1 MDTVPDPLLGVL
13 RRLAPGRPLRD
24 AVERIMQHDKGAL
37 IILGSGPDVDNVCS
51 GGFLLEDASFSPQ
64 RLAELAKMDGAI
76 VVDDDAEQILRA
88 NVHLVPDPSI
98 PTDETGSR
106 HRTAERV
113 ARQTG
118 RPVLSVSE
126 GRSLVTIFYGEGK
139 HELEDPTQLLARANQ
154 ALQTMERFRS
164 RLDEAEERLTRLEVD
179 DLVTFRDVVALLQR
193 NELVRRIGKD
203 IDYSAVEL
211 GGEGGLIRL
220 QLADLR
226 QGIDRLRDL
235 VVLDYVR
242 PARSASFQRALE
254 ELERLTTQEVYHA
267 QRVAGALG
275 IDHLDTQARPQGYR
289 LLERVPRLP
298 DNVKEALIQHYKD
311 FQKMLRAAT
320 EDLDEVEGVGRA
332 RAMELRQYF
341 DRLLDTGRMWGVGEV

>member
-1 MDTVPDPLLGVL
+1 MDAVPAPLLEVL
-13 RRLAPGRPLRD
+13 RRLAPGTPLRD
-24 AVERIMQHDKGAL
+24 AVERILQQGKGGL
-37 IILGSGPDVDNVCS
+37 VILGSGPEVEAVCS
-51 GGFLLEDASFSPQ
+51 GGFLLEDAPFTPQ

-76 VVDDDAEQILRA
+76 VVDDDGEQILRA
-88 NVHLVPDPSI
+88 NVHLLPDPSI

-113 ARQTG
+113 AQQTG

-126 GRSLVTIFYGEGK
+126 GRSVATVFAKEGK
-139 HELEDPTQLLARANQ
+139 HQLESSTQLLARANQ
-154 ALQTMERFRS
+154 ALQTMERFRG
-164 RLDEAEERLTRLEVD
+164 RLDEAEERLTRLEME

-193 NELVRRIGKD
+193 NELVRRMGSD
-203 IDYSAVEL
+203 IEDYAVEL
-211 GGEGGLIRL
+211 GGEGGLLRL

-242 PARSASFQRALE
+242 PRRSSSYERALQELE
-254 ELERLTTQEVYHA
+254 ELPTQFVYEPL
-267 QRVAGALG
+267 RVGFTLR
-275 IDHLDTQARPQGYR
+275 IDRLDTQARPQGYR

-298 DNVKEALIQHYKD
+298 ESVKDALVDHFQD
-311 FQKMLRAAT
+311 FQKMLRASP

-332 RAMELRQYF
+332 RALDLRQYF
-341 DRLLDTGRMWGVGEV
+341 DRLLDDSRVWSVGDM